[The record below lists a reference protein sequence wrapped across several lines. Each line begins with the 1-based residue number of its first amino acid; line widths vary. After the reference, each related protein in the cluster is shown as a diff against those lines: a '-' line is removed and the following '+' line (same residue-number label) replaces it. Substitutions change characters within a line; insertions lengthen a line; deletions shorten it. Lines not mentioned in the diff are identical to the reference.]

1 MSVRSDHELL
11 QAALDLTSSLD
22 LKSAL
27 NTFVAQACRLTG
39 TPYGAL
45 CVLDSWGSTSMLIE
59 HRDFEYAPKVP
70 NSLKAQIPASGY
82 LRINNPAELEE
93 FIAQIPVNTH
103 TKNTSACPS
112 SFMSRSTVVST

>member
-70 NSLKAQIPASGY
+70 NSLKAQIPASG
-82 LRINNPAELEE
+82 AERSEE
-93 FIAQIPVNTH
+93 RRVG
-103 TKNTSACPS
+103 KECR
-112 SFMSRSTVVST
+112 SRWSPYH